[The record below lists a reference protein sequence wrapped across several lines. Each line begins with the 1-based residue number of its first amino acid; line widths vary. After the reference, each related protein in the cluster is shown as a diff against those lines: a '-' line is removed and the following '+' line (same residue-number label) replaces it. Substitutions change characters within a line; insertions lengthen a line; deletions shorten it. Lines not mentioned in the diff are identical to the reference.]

1 MTYECYIEKAETLIE
16 ALPYLQAFK
25 GSVAVVK
32 IGGSLM
38 DDSASMDRVLT
49 DIAFLAT
56 AGLRTVLV
64 HGGGKAIS
72 RGMEKAGV
80 KPVFLN
86 GLRVTDAAAM
96 KVAEEALNGV
106 NDSLVR
112 MLRAKHVAAASVHG
126 EDIILAERKRG
137 TDPATGA
144 AIDWGFV
151 GTPAAVNP
159 APVLAV
165 LSAGAVPVVTPL
177 GRDAGGQMYN
187 INADTAAAA
196 LAPAIRAEKL
206 AFLSDVPGLLRD
218 PADPE
223 SLISA
228 LKVGEIADLKKA
240 GIAGGGMLPKLDSC
254 AAAIHDGVGKV
265 HLVDGRMPH
274 SLLLEIFTHKGV
286 GTEIIPDEQEK

>member
-1 MTYECYIEKAETLIE
+1 MMQRYIEKAETLIE

-38 DDSASMDRVLT
+38 DDVESMDRVLT

-56 AGLRTVLV
+56 VGLRPVLV

-72 RGMEKAGV
+72 RSMEKAGV

-86 GLRVTDAAAM
+86 GLRVTDEMAVR
-96 KVAEEALNGV
+96 VAEEALGGV
-106 NDSLVR
+106 NDQLVKL
-112 MLRAKHVAAASVHG
+112 LRAKHVAAASVRG
-126 EDIILAERKRG
+126 EDILLAERKRG
-137 TDPATGA
+137 VDPSTGA
-144 AIDWGFV
+144 PIDWGFV
-151 GTPAAVNP
+151 GVPVAVDP

-165 LSAGAVPVVTPL
+165 LAAGAVPVVTPL
-177 GRDAGGQMYN
+177 GRDASGQLYN
-187 INADTAAAA
+187 VNADTAAAA
-196 LAPAIRAEKL
+196 LAPAVRAEKL

-218 PADPE
+218 PRDPA
-223 SLISA
+223 SLVA
-228 LKVGEIADLKKA
+228 TLRVGEIAALRQA

-254 AAAIHDGVGKV
+254 AAAIRDGVGKV

>member
-1 MTYECYIEKAETLIE
+1 MMKQYIEKAETLIE
-16 ALPYLQAFK
+16 ALPYLQSFK

-38 DDSASMDRVLT
+38 DDIASMDRVLT
-49 DIAFLAT
+49 DIAFLST
-56 AGLRTVLV
+56 AGLRPVLV

-96 KVAEEALNGV
+96 RVAEEALNGV
-106 NDSLVR
+106 NDTLVR
-112 MLRAKHVAAASVHG
+112 LLRAKHVAAASVHG
-126 EDIILAERKRG
+126 EDILLAERKRG

-144 AIDWGFV
+144 PLDWGFV

-165 LSAGAVPVVTPL
+165 IAAGAVPVVTPL

-187 INADTAAAA
+187 VNADTAAAA
-196 LAPAIRAEKL
+196 LAPAVRAAKL

-218 PADPE
+218 PGDPA
-223 SLISA
+223 SLVTT
-228 LKVGEIADLKKA
+228 LRVGEIEGLREA

-254 AAAIHDGVGKV
+254 ASAIKDGVGKV

>member
-1 MTYECYIEKAETLIE
+1 MMERYIEKAETLIE

-38 DDSASMDRVLT
+38 DDAASMDRVLT
-49 DIAFLAT
+49 DIAFLNT
-56 AGLRTVLV
+56 VGLSTVLV

-80 KPVFLN
+80 KPVFKK
-86 GLRVTDAAAM
+86 GLRVTDESAM
-96 KVAEEALNGV
+96 KVAEEALNSV
-106 NDSLVR
+106 NDKLVR
-112 MLRAKHVAAASVHG
+112 LLRAKHVAAASVHG
-126 EDIILAERKRG
+126 EDLILAERKREQ
-137 TDPATGA
+137 DQETGEW
-144 AIDWGFV
+144 IDWGFV

-165 LSAGAVPVVTPL
+165 LAAGAVPVVTPL
-177 GRDAGGQMYN
+177 GRDAGGQLYN

-196 LAPAIRAEKL
+196 LAPSIRAVKL

-218 PADPE
+218 PGDPD

-228 LKVGEIADLKKA
+228 IRIREIAELKKA

-254 AAAIHDGVGKV
+254 AAAIRDGVGKV

-274 SLLLEIFTHKGV
+274 SLLLETFTHKGV
-286 GTEIIPDEQEK
+286 GTEIIPDDQEK